1 MTDGLNRRHSVRVT
15 DRVMLAVQP
24 VSVEKMQDVV
34 RDFKQGISPY
44 NQEGLADIQMFIGA
58 QSALAKLRERDADL
72 ADFLQHLDNKMS
84 LMLKQVRGGES
95 PLDALT
101 MRKANLSANGIAF
114 LTDTPLMLDEI
125 VEIHL
130 VLPPAN
136 IYVYSFGKVL
146 ACDPVSEEDDL
157 ICKFRV
163 SLEFVFLLDED
174 LEKIIQHT
182 FKQQSMALRN
192 RSLNPLDNVIDK

>member
-1 MTDGLNRRHSVRVT
+1 
-15 DRVMLAVQP
+15 MLAVQP
-24 VSVEKMQDVV
+24 VSVEKMQGVV

-58 QSALAKLRERDADL
+58 QSALAKLREKDADL

-146 ACDPVSEEDDL
+146 ACDPVSEEDL
-157 ICKFRV
+157 ISKFRV

-192 RSLNPLDNVIDK
+192 RNLNPFDNVIDK